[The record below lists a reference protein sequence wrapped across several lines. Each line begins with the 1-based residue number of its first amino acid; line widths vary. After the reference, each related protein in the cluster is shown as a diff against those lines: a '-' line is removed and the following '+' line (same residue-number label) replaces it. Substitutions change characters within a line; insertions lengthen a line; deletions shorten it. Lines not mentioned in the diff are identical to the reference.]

1 MKSHHAV
8 WGESEPKALKIS
20 YKNKDAEVHESLEG
34 DSTRKI
40 TLPEPAE
47 KPPERVW
54 AVVWHVSDHAE
65 CETFLIE
72 DEAKAKFD
80 ELDNGSWAA
89 MMYDDEMTE
98 LHRYSGLGEEHEA
111 QCRDAVV
118 AAINEMKL

>member
-1 MKSHHAV
+1 M
-8 WGESEPKALKIS
+8 
-20 YKNKDAEVHESLEG
+20 
-34 DSTRKI
+34 
-40 TLPEPAE
+40 
-47 KPPERVW
+47 
-54 AVVWHVSDHAE
+54 SDHAE